1 MNMKKNTR
9 SIKSIFATLVLLVA
23 SACNLEELNVDPLRV
38 DDAPITVILPT
49 AQANLVWG
57 VNDFAAQSTSSL
69 LQYMTGTLNVQNNV
83 TRYAYLEANF
93 DQTWSNH
100 FYSGA
105 MMDFKTIIEKATN
118 EGATH
123 YRGIT
128 KIMMAMCIGQIVDLW
143 GDAPYSQAFDLNQF
157 PRPVYDQGQALYTQ
171 LFALLNEGIADL
183 KTTSVYSPSRND
195 LVFPAN
201 TEAAWR
207 TSSLPRW
214 IRAANSLKIRYHN
227 HLSKVD
233 PQGSAD
239 AVIAVLTSP
248 DGVFVSNADEMKVSF
263 GTTND
268 TAGPWFSF
276 MLGTFGLNN
285 INVCATFVDMLKD
298 RVAAGVND
306 PRLPFFVAPNSG
318 GQFIGT
324 PLGATSIGSTN
335 SRLGS
340 YANSAAAATNLITYA
355 EVKFIEAE
363 ARFRKGQFVEAAAA
377 HNAAVRAS
385 ISRVTGSANVAY
397 ETIYASE
404 TDVTIQVN
412 GLRKIFTEKYIAL
425 FLQTEAWSDWRRSI
439 PSGSAGTVSG
449 IPTLVA
455 PAANETSGVFPRRFL
470 YPQNEVVANAANLP
484 TNTRTGK
491 VFWDL

>member
-1 MNMKKNTR
+1 M
-9 SIKSIFATLVLLVA
+9 LLLLVA

-57 VNDFAAQSTSSL
+57 INDFAAQSTSSF

-105 MMDFKTIIEKATN
+105 MKDFKTVIEKSTT

-143 GDAPYSQAFDLNQF
+143 GDAPYAQAFDIEQY
-157 PRPVYDQGQALYTQ
+157 PQPVFDQGQTLYTQ
-171 LFALLNEGIADL
+171 LFTLLDEGIADL
-183 KTTSVYSPSRND
+183 NTTSTYSPTRND
-195 LVFPAN
+195 LIFPAT

-207 TSSLPRW
+207 SGSLPRW
-214 IRAANSLKIRYHN
+214 IKAANGLKARYHN

-239 AVIAVLTSP
+239 AALAALAATG
-248 DGVFVSNADEMKVSF
+248 GVFVSNAEEMKVSF

-298 RVAAGVND
+298 RVGPGVND
-306 PRLPFFVAPNSG
+306 PRLPFYIAANTG
-318 GQFIGT
+318 GQYIGT
-324 PLGATSIGSTN
+324 PLGATSIGTTN

-340 YANSAAAATNLITYA
+340 YANSAAAPTNLLTYA
-355 EVKFIEAE
+355 EIKFIEAE

-377 HNAAVRAS
+377 HNAAVKAS
-385 ISRVTGSANVAY
+385 IARVTGSANVGY
-397 ETIYASE
+397 EAMYASE
-404 TDVTIQVN
+404 TDVTIEVD
-412 GLRKIFTEKYIAL
+412 GLRKIFTEKYIAM
-425 FLQTEAWSDWRRSI
+425 FLQTEAWTDWRRSI
-439 PSGSAGTVSG
+439 PAGAAGTVSG
-449 IPTLVA
+449 IPTLA
-455 PAANETSGVFPRRFL
+455 PPATNETSGVFPRRFL
-470 YPQNEVVANAANLP
+470 YPQNEVVANRANVP
-484 TNTRTGK
+484 ANTRTGK